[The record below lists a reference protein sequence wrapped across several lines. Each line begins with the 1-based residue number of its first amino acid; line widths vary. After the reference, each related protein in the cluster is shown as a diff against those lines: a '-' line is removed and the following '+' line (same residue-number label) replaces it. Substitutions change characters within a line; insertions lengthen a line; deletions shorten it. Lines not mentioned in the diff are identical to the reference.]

1 MAITTRT
8 EKYRKYRAS
17 ILKMSDLA
25 TTEVEIAEH
34 TNEQTT
40 YTQPDEGIH
49 KSTTSIP
56 LSEIIK
62 ATGEFGS
69 QEEDTSMIDKYSNRR
84 FIIKVIIACLS
95 AIALIV
101 IGVLI
106 YIELGGR

>member
-1 MAITTRT
+1 
-8 EKYRKYRAS
+8 
-17 ILKMSDLA
+17 MSDLT
-25 TTEVEIAEH
+25 TTEGKMVEH
-34 TNEQTT
+34 TIEQTVDS
-40 YTQPDEGIH
+40 QPDEGIH
-49 KSTTSIP
+49 KSTTNIP

-84 FIIKVIIACLS
+84 FIIKVVIACLS

-106 YIELGGR
+106 YIEMGGR